1 MKCNLIDNYVF
12 LWHRIDL
19 FMLFAKWAKRHHG
32 QDYFVELSV
41 GYLTVKF
48 YSLSLLWKIVRSKCS
63 DELGFSS
70 SWDRLAKLEEHK
82 KHKQVSAGSKER
94 LHWKQDILCYR
105 KSVVLIILA
114 AFFMNYYAEDCARRV
129 ENCKQEEE
137 SHVEQSQLLVRLDVR
152 QTQAL
157 NEPVDVSHC
166 KIVDPSHRPNSEEE
180 IYLIENLAHLLVY

>member
-1 MKCNLIDNYVF
+1 
-12 LWHRIDL
+12 
-19 FMLFAKWAKRHHG
+19 
-32 QDYFVELSV
+32 
-41 GYLTVKF
+41 
-48 YSLSLLWKIVRSKCS
+48 
-63 DELGFSS
+63 
-70 SWDRLAKLEEHK
+70 
-82 KHKQVSAGSKER
+82 
-94 LHWKQDILCYR
+94 
-105 KSVVLIILA
+105 
-114 AFFMNYYAEDCARRV
+114 MNYYAKDCARRV